1 MQPEKRS
8 AALSPLLI
16 AHLYHRYASALL
28 MYICRHVPTREDA
41 EDVLLEVFQ
50 AAVES
55 EVLTELDDGKQRA
68 WLWSVAHNKVI
79 DHHRHVQRS
88 PISSV
93 VLEEAENAF
102 YDDDFYAPESVVV
115 RQETY
120 AELRRFVSLLPEL
133 QQEVLRLRFAHGLKC
148 SEIAQQL
155 NKSSAAIRV
164 MLSRSLN
171 LLRRNY
177 KQSREDKSNG

>member
-1 MQPEKRS
+1 MQSEKHP
-8 AALSPLLI
+8 ATLSPALI
-16 AHLYHRYASALL
+16 THLYQRYASALL
-28 MYICRHVPTREDA
+28 MYICRYVPTREDA

-68 WLWSVAHNKVI
+68 WLWMVAHNKAV
-79 DHHRHVQRS
+79 DHYRHARRS
-88 PISSV
+88 PVSSL
-93 VLEEAENAF
+93 VLEETEQAF
-102 YDDDFYAPESVVV
+102 YDDDFYAPESVAL

-120 AELRRFVSLLPEL
+120 AELRRYVSLLPEL
-133 QQEVLRLRFAHGLKC
+133 QQQVLRLRFAHGLKC

-171 LLRRNY
+171 LLRKNY
-177 KQSREDKSNG
+177 KQRKEDSSNG